1 MLAETPDIFAPLEA
15 RGLEVVIN
23 RGPYPMTA
31 QDLASRIGSAFA
43 AVVGLDQVTA
53 EVLAACPKLS
63 ILARNGVGMDNVDLA
78 AATRGGVIVTAP
90 LGANSTSVAEL
101 TCGLLVAVARRIIPH
116 HNRAQR
122 GAWEREIGFELA
134 GKTLGII
141 GLGRI
146 GKKVAARLQGFEV
159 RIIANDIA
167 PDHEFAV
174 RRGIP
179 FVSLDELLA
188 DSDVV
193 SLHVPLTPLTEH
205 MINARTI
212 GKMKRGAVLLNTA
225 RGPVVDAAALAAALD
240 SGHIAGAGLDVYT
253 IEWRVDEVFLNRPNV
268 VTTTHIGAYTRES
281 LRRTAEAAVQS
292 ILECLD
298 GIRPA
303 GLMNPEVWS

>member
-1 MLAETPDIFAPLEA
+1 
-15 RGLEVVIN
+15 
-23 RGPYPMTA
+23 
-31 QDLASRIGSAFA
+31 
-43 AVVGLDQVTA
+43 
-53 EVLAACPKLS
+53 LS
-63 ILARNGVGMDNVDLA
+63 PC
-78 AATRGGVIVTAP
+78 T
-90 LGANSTSVAEL
+90 
-101 TCGLLVAVARRIIPH
+101 RIIPH
-116 HNRAQR
+116 HNRAQH

-146 GKKVAARLQGFEV
+146 GKKVAARLQGFEM

-167 PDHEFAV
+167 PDHEFAA

-205 MINARTI
+205 MINAHTI
-212 GKMKRGAVLLNTA
+212 GKMKRGAVLLNAA

-253 IEWRVDEVFLNRPNV
+253 MEWRVDEVFLNRSNV
-268 VTTTHIGAYTRES
+268 VDHPY
-281 LRRTAEAAVQS
+281 RRIHARIAAPDRRS
-292 ILECLD
+292 
-298 GIRPA
+298 RRA
-303 GLMNPEVWS
+303 KHS